1 MDNFKDVLGKFMP
14 KETVDIF
21 LGTTDDVLNVSKEKF
36 QNISKQ
42 FIGELNGLKPII
54 SQCGFIIKDINLT
67 FPLPSELKMSIEQ
80 TGQGKKSLEEILRE
94 DDEKIDEKMTS
105 TQKTILNLMIKAN
118 ELAAVTSQYG
128 YIFKKYDVTLSA
140 TPKITL
146 HLVSNKPNG

>member
-1 MDNFKDVLGKFMP
+1 MDNFKGMLGKIMP
-14 KETVDIF
+14 KETLDIL
-21 LGTTDDVLNVSKEKF
+21 LGTTDDIFSVSKETF

-54 SQCGFIIKDINLT
+54 MQCGFIIKDINLT
-67 FPLPSELKMSIEQ
+67 FPLPSELKLSIEQ
-80 TGQGKKSLEEILRE
+80 TGQGKKTLEQILKE
-94 DDEKIDEKMTS
+94 DDERTDEKMAP

-118 ELAAVTSQYG
+118 EMATITSQYG
-128 YIFKKYDVTLSA
+128 YTFKKYDVVLSA